1 MPDRFLETHIRQL
14 PLFADVPAD
23 DLRWIAEGFR
33 VMRVEPGEL
42 VFKQGEPTTGLYM
55 IVMGQAQLIQS
66 SGSGPA
72 QVIGELGE
80 NQYVNEAAL
89 FRASVE
95 TASLRVLESTTIL
108 HLPRTALM
116 NVIAHH
122 PEIKRHVPIPM
133 PAIAQ
138 HARDRAFRG
147 QRENETVLLDTRRH
161 WWAFVSKLWLS
172 VLLAIAG
179 VIFGAFLPV
188 AGLAVAFSGLMIVVA
203 AIIAIYF
210 YLEWRNDHVIITDQR
225 VIRIERII
233 HRFSTS
239 INEVPLT
246 SIHEINADVV
256 TADPFSR
263 LFNYGTVELKT
274 AGEAGNIELTLISRP
289 NVIQDMI
296 FEQRRNAN
304 QRADRD
310 HRNTIRA
317 TVDRVLGNESVGG
330 QFPDQ
335 QGARSTVR
343 RRSFSPIATNFVND
357 KGDSVYRKH
366 VSVYFQSIAVPGF
379 FALVSGVVLLLA
391 FVIPGVRDFGVIG
404 PVFAFFLFLI
414 ASVWLYWVDWDWRN
428 DIYVVGDDTIQLIR
442 KRPLWL
448 QNEHDQVLLSSVD
461 NVVSEKGGFFE
472 NLFDYGDVRI
482 SLIGG
487 DKDDAKV
494 FRKVQGPQDIQA
506 EITRRQARFSRRQD
520 EDRERRRREEIADYL
535 SVYHETINQG
545 APAPQVT
552 QVYDPNNPPP
562 PRPVYDR
569 MRPPKVPRMRRE
581 DHVRRE
587 GIVGHEDQL

>member
-14 PLFADVPAD
+14 PLFANVPAEH
-23 DLRWIAEGFR
+23 LHWITEGFR

-42 VFKQGEPTTGLYM
+42 VFKQGEPTAGLYM

-66 SGSGPA
+66 SGNGPA
-72 QVIGELGE
+72 RVIGELGA

-89 FRASVE
+89 FRESVE

-108 HLPRTALM
+108 HLPRSALM
-116 NVIAHH
+116 NIIAHH
-122 PEIKRHVPIPM
+122 PDIKHHVPIPI

-138 HARDRAFRG
+138 QARERAFRG

-161 WWAFVSKLWLS
+161 WWAFVSKLWLPF
-172 VLLAIAG
+172 LLALAG
-179 VIFGAFLPV
+179 AIFGVFLPV
-188 AGLAVAFSGLMIVVA
+188 AGLTIAFSGFMVVVA

-210 YLEWRNDHVIITDQR
+210 YLEWRNDHVIISDQR

-239 INEVPLT
+239 IHEVPLT

-304 QRADRD
+304 QRAERD

-317 TVDRVLGNESVGG
+317 TVDRVLGHEPEFPG
-330 QFPDQ
+330 QQD
-335 QGARSTVR
+335 ARSSVRR

-357 KGDSVYRKH
+357 KGDSIYRKH
-366 VSVYFQSIAVPGF
+366 LSVYFQSIAVPGF
-379 FALVSGVVLLLA
+379 FVLVSALVLLLA
-391 FVIPGVRDFGVIG
+391 FSIPGLRDFGVLG
-404 PVFAFFLFLI
+404 PVFAFFLFLAALI
-414 ASVWLYWVDWDWRN
+414 WLYWVDWDWRN
-428 DIYVVGDDTIQLIR
+428 DIYVVSDDTIQLIH

-461 NVVSEKGGFFE
+461 NVVSEKGGFFA

-494 FRKVQGPQDIQA
+494 FRQVQGPQAIQA
-506 EITRRQARFSRRQD
+506 EITRRQARFARRQD
-520 EDRERRRREEIADYL
+520 ENRERRRREEIADYL

-545 APAPQVT
+545 TSAHQVA
-552 QVYDPNNPPP
+552 QVYDPDNPPP

-581 DHVRRE
+581 
-587 GIVGHEDQL
+587 GLAPHENQS